1 MDVYLVRHAIAEQR
15 DAGRWPDDSRRPLT
29 PEGEERFRA
38 TARGLRRI
46 VPRVAVL
53 LASPYARAW
62 RTAELL
68 TEEAGWPLPERC
80 AALEAERSAAEAAEA
95 LRDRRVQASV
105 ALVGHEPQLSSLAA
119 LLLAGRGEALRL
131 ELKKGG
137 LVRLALDA
145 VPAPGTAVLRW
156 SVAPRILRL
165 LDASR

>member
-1 MDVYLVRHAIAEQR
+1 MDVFLVRHAIAEQR
-15 DAGRWPDDSRRPLT
+15 DAGRWPDDARRPLT

-38 TARGLRRI
+38 AARGLRRL
-46 VPRVAVL
+46 VPRVDVV

-68 TEEAGWPLPERC
+68 SEEAGWPLPERC
-80 AALEAERSAAEAAEA
+80 AALEAERSAADAAEA
-95 LRDRRVQASV
+95 LRERSGQGSV

-119 LLLAGRGEALRL
+119 LLLTVGGEAPRL

-137 LVRLALDA
+137 LVRLAVDA
-145 VPAPGTAVLRW
+145 DLAPGTAVLRW
-156 SVAPRILRL
+156 SLAPKILRL